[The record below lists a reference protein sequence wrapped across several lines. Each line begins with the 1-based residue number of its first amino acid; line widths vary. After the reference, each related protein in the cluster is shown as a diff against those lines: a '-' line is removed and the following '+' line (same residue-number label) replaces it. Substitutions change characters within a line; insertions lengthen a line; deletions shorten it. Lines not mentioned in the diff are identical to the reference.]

1 MGRSL
6 LRGCGMKSPSLW
18 TLIKKT
24 LVAWHSHD
32 VTRVGAALAFYA
44 LLSLAPLLIFF
55 IPISAYIFRREGAEQ
70 LVGREGGQAV
80 HLLVTHAGKVP
91 SCIVTDLLAVGTL
104 LFGSLAAFDELRN
117 AINAMWNVST
127 RAPRSLGTVIR
138 SNLFAVGLA
147 LVTGSILLIS
157 IALTAAFARISTV
170 LQSMALPTAGIVEV
184 VNFLVSLGVMSVITA
199 IIFRFVPDVRIAW
212 RDISV
217 GVAVTAFLL
226 IIGKSVFGFY
236 VGRFA
241 LSSMYGAAG
250 SLVAF
255 AVWVY
260 YSAQIILLGAEATR
274 IYAQTREEEEASPP
288 G

>member
-70 LVGREGGQAV
+70 LLGRSTNFLVGPEGGQAV
-80 HLLVTHAGKVP
+80 HLLVTHAGKV
-91 SCIVTDLLAVGTL
+91 SSSIV
-104 LFGSLAAFDELRN
+104 
-117 AINAMWNVST
+117 
-127 RAPRSLGTVIR
+127 TVIR

-170 LQSMALPTAGIVEV
+170 LQSMALPTAGIVEM

-250 SLVAF
+250 S
-255 AVWVY
+255 
-260 YSAQIILLGAEATR
+260 
-274 IYAQTREEEEASPP
+274 
-288 G
+288 

>member
-1 MGRSL
+1 M
-6 LRGCGMKSPSLW
+6 
-18 TLIKKT
+18 
-24 LVAWHSHD
+24 
-32 VTRVGAALAFYA
+32 
-44 LLSLAPLLIFF
+44 
-55 IPISAYIFRREGAEQ
+55 
-70 LVGREGGQAV
+70 
-80 HLLVTHAGKVP
+80 
-91 SCIVTDLLAVGTL
+91 
-104 LFGSLAAFDELRN
+104 
-117 AINAMWNVST
+117 
-127 RAPRSLGTVIR
+127 
-138 SNLFAVGLA
+138 
-147 LVTGSILLIS
+147 
-157 IALTAAFARISTV
+157 
-170 LQSMALPTAGIVEV
+170 

>member
-1 MGRSL
+1 
-6 LRGCGMKSPSLW
+6 MKSLSFWAL
-18 TLIKKT
+18 TKKT

-55 IPISAYIFRREGAEQ
+55 IPISAYIFRHEGAEQ
-70 LVGREGGQAV
+70 VLAHSTDFLVGPEGGQAV
-80 HLLVTHAGKVP
+80 HLLVTHAGRV
-91 SCIVTDLLAVGTL
+91 SSSLVTDFLAVGTL
-104 LFGSLAAFDELRN
+104 LFGSVAAFDELRS
-117 AINAMWNVST
+117 AINAMWNISGK
-127 RAPRSLGTVIR
+127 APQSLKTAIR
-138 SNLFAVGLA
+138 RNLFAVGMV

-157 IALTAAFARISTV
+157 IALSAAFVRISTV
-170 LQSMALPTAGIVEV
+170 LQSMALPSAGIVEA

-199 IIFRFVPDVRIAW
+199 IIFRFVPDVRVAW
-212 RDISV
+212 KDVSV

-226 IIGKSVFGFY
+226 IIGKSIFGFY

-260 YSAQIILLGAEATR
+260 YSAQIVLLGAEATR
-274 IYAQTREEEEASPP
+274 IYAQERQGEKPSPQR
-288 G
+288 

>member
-1 MGRSL
+1 
-6 LRGCGMKSPSLW
+6 MKSPSLW
-18 TLIKKT
+18 TLTKKT

-44 LLSLAPLLIFF
+44 LLSLAPLLTFF
-55 IPISAYIFRREGAEQ
+55 IPVSAYIFRREGAEQ
-70 LVGREGGQAV
+70 LLGRSTDFLVGPEGGQAV
-80 HLLVTHAGKVP
+80 HLLVSHAGRI
-91 SCIVTDLLAVGTL
+91 SSGIVTDFLAIGTL

-117 AINAMWNVST
+117 AINAMWNISAS
-127 RAPRSLGTVIR
+127 APQSLGTAIR
-138 SNLFAVGLA
+138 RNLFAVGIA
-147 LVTGSILLIS
+147 LVTGSLLLIS
-157 IALTAAFARISTV
+157 IALTAAFARISAV
-170 LQSMALPTAGIVEV
+170 LQSMALPTAGLVEA

-236 VGRFA
+236 VGRFG

-260 YSAQIILLGAEATR
+260 YSAQIVLLGAEATR
-274 IYAQTREEEEASPP
+274 IYAQERQGEKASPQR
-288 G
+288 